1 MLGCLEVEAR
11 VVVEEVLG
19 FGADL
24 VRGVE
29 EGVGEGGV
37 GEVEGGEGGGVDL
50 AAEFEGELEEWA

>member
-1 MLGCLEVEAR
+1 MLGCLEAEAR

-29 EGVGEGGV
+29 EGVGEGAV
-37 GEVEGGEGGGVDL
+37 GEVEGAEEGGVDL
-50 AAEFEGELEEWA
+50 AAEFDGEVEEWA

>member
-1 MLGCLEVEAR
+1 MLGRLEAEAR
-11 VVVEEVLG
+11 VVVEEILG

-37 GEVEGGEGGGVDL
+37 WEVEGGEEGGVDL